1 MGSIG
6 GVKVTLRGGLPG
18 SVAGLHCPIGTSD
31 NGRAQRWGCG
41 PRTAGGLVRAW
52 ILMAGLAWT
61 QALAAAEP
69 LPFVDPATGL
79 VSQQLRW
86 SMVVARLGEPPPGRG
101 AEASAADLQIDD
113 PELGLSFQ
121 APAGERP
128 PMTRCCSG

>member
-1 MGSIG
+1 
-6 GVKVTLRGGLPG
+6 
-18 SVAGLHCPIGTSD
+18 
-31 NGRAQRWGCG
+31 
-41 PRTAGGLVRAW
+41 
-52 ILMAGLAWT
+52 MAGLAWT